1 MAEESAAVNLWLRA
15 LSTLEKDERVTAS
28 MMGFAQLA
36 AVKGIIGDTLYLEVP
51 NEMTRSVFEQRMRD
65 IVGDTLYNVA
75 EQSGVKSF
83 AVVVNTT
90 IAENYSPTVVA
101 SPQSSIT
108 DEEIGSSLPAMSGGS
123 PVSPGRTG
131 QPFESRLNHKY
142 TFENFVMGSTNIFA
156 RAAAFA
162 VAESPAK
169 AYNPLFIYGNSG
181 LGKTHLLHAIGHY
194 ALSLYP
200 RFKVRYVSSEEFTND
215 FINAI
220 QNNRS
225 ASFLSEYR
233 DIDVLLIDDIQFLQG
248 KDQTQEAFF
257 HTFNALHDANK
268 QVVITCDVPP
278 KDLNGFEDRMLSRF
292 EWGLRVD
299 IQAPE
304 LETRI
309 AILRKK
315 AELEKIRIP
324 DEILAYIAERVT
336 SNVRELEGTLI
347 RVTAYANLS
356 RKQVDMA
363 LVQTVLKDVA
373 PANEDTVIAPIE
385 IINAV
390 ASYYKITVDE
400 IVGNSRTAA
409 IAMARQIAMYL
420 CREMTNLSLPKI
432 GQLFGNRDHTTVMY
446 ANRKVADWMKER
458 RHVYNHVSEIM
469 NRIRSEHRSY

>member
-1 MAEESAAVNLWLRA
+1 
-15 LSTLEKDERVTAS
+15 
-28 MMGFAQLA
+28 
-36 AVKGIIGDTLYLEVP
+36 
-51 NEMTRSVFEQRMRD
+51 
-65 IVGDTLYNVA
+65 
-75 EQSGVKSF
+75 
-83 AVVVNTT
+83 
-90 IAENYSPTVVA
+90 
-101 SPQSSIT
+101 
-108 DEEIGSSLPAMSGGS
+108 
-123 PVSPGRTG
+123 
-131 QPFESRLNHKY
+131 
-142 TFENFVMGSTNIFA
+142 
-156 RAAAFA
+156 
-162 VAESPAK
+162 
-169 AYNPLFIYGNSG
+169 
-181 LGKTHLLHAIGHY
+181 
-194 ALSLYP
+194 
-200 RFKVRYVSSEEFTND
+200 
-215 FINAI
+215 
-220 QNNRS
+220 
-225 ASFLSEYR
+225 
-233 DIDVLLIDDIQFLQG
+233 
-248 KDQTQEAFF
+248 
-257 HTFNALHDANK
+257 
-268 QVVITCDVPP
+268 
-278 KDLNGFEDRMLSRF
+278 MLSRF